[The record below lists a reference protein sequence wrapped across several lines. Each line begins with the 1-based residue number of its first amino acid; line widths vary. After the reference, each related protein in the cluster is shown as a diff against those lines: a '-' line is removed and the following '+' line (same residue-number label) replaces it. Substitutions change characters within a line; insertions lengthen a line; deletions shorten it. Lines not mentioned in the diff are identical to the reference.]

1 MAYVIYLICVGMNSV
16 LMHHLDMSII
26 QWEYWASLTLMVIA
40 YICGTENKSRY
51 NK

>member
-16 LMHHLDMSII
+16 LMHHLDISII
-26 QWEYWASLTLMVIA
+26 QWEYWASLTLIVIVW
-40 YICGTENKSRY
+40 ICGREYESKY